1 MADLRFDD
9 RVAVITG
16 GGRGLGRAHAL
27 LLASRGAKI
36 VVNDP
41 GVSMT
46 GDATEEGPADELV
59 REIRAAGGEAVA
71 NTDSVATPEGG
82 KAIIETALDTWGRV
96 DIVIHS
102 AGNVRRA
109 ALHEMSYDD
118 FESVLDVHL
127 RGAFHVARPALP
139 YMHEKRFGRL
149 IFTSSINGL
158 YGKST
163 SGNYAT
169 AKAGMIGLSHSIAIE
184 GQDVDVRSN
193 CIVPAAVT
201 RMSAGI
207 DTSQFPPMDPG
218 MVAPL
223 VAWLCHEDCQ
233 VTGEM
238 LVSAAGRT
246 ARAWIAESPGIY
258 RPEWTI
264 EQMAA
269 DMDAIRDTSTPLH
282 FTPVPDGQLDHLLHS
297 FGMATGKTPAGGI
310 RT

>member
-1 MADLRFDD
+1 MAELRFDD
-9 RVAVITG
+9 RVAVVTG
-16 GGRGLGRAHAL
+16 GGRGLGRAHAM
-27 LLASRGAKI
+27 LLAARGAKV

-41 GVSMT
+41 GVSMS
-46 GDATEEGPADELV
+46 GDATDANGDGGPAEELA
-59 REIRAAGGEAVA
+59 REIKAAGGEAVA

-102 AGNVRRA
+102 AGNVRRGT
-109 ALHEMSYDD
+109 LHEMSYED
-118 FESVLDVHL
+118 FDSVLDVHL
-127 RGAFHVARPALP
+127 RGAYFVARPALR
-139 YMHEKRFGRL
+139 YMHEHGFGRFV
-149 IFTSSINGL
+149 FTSSINGL

-184 GQDVDVRSN
+184 GADAGLDIRSN

-207 DTSQFPPMDPG
+207 DTSQFPPMPPE

-223 VAWLCHEDCQ
+223 VAWLCHESCT

-238 LVSAAGRT
+238 LVSAAGRV
-246 ARAWIAESPGIY
+246 ARAWVAESPGVY
-258 RPEWTI
+258 QPSWTL
-264 EQMAA
+264 EEMAEKF
-269 DMDAIRDTSTPLH
+269 DTIRDTSDPQI
-282 FTPVPDGQLDHLLHS
+282 FTPVPDGQLDHLLYS
-297 FGMATGKTPAGGI
+297 FAMAKKG
-310 RT
+310 